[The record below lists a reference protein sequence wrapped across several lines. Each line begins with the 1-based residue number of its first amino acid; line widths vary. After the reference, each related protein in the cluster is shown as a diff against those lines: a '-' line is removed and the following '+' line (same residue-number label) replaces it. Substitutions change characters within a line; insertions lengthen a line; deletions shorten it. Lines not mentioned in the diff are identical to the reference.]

1 MLFIIIYF
9 ENLSLACTLLRKVKI
24 LHIFAFLYTKRSRNT
39 HLTVS
44 NFLSVYLT
52 VVITCFCARSVL
64 RGRVFVHFSHG
75 KMRGPFAMKH
85 FPLLYTCLRWL
96 WVTWNSHGLFGNKIT
111 AAQNLLKS
119 SYHIMTLFCL
129 IFKGM
134 WSSSYQFGN

>member
-1 MLFIIIYF
+1 MFLQQMLFIIICF
-9 ENLSLACTLLRKVKI
+9 KNLSLACTLLRKVKI

-44 NFLSVYLT
+44 HFLS

-85 FPLLYTCLRWL
+85 FPLLYTCLRWI
-96 WVTWNSHGLFGNKIT
+96 WVTWNCHGLFGNKIT
-111 AAQNLLKS
+111 AVQNLRAV
-119 SYHIMTLFCL
+119 TL
-129 IFKGM
+129 
-134 WSSSYQFGN
+134 